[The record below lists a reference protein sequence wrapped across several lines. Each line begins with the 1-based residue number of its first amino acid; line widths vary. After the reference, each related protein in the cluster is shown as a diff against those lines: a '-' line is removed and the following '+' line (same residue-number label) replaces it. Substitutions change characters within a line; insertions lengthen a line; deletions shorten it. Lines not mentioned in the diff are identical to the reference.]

1 MMKNKKFLLIYI
13 VLTVLPIIM
22 SIAAMFFMPDEV
34 PVHYGPSGAVD
45 RWGSKY
51 ELMILPVFSV
61 FIAVLMWFSSS
72 ISSKNESGTKNNE
85 RISLIV
91 GALLLVIFLIF
102 SVFFLYLA
110 FKGAESIYDAPVD
123 IGRLICGLFGVFF
136 VISGNIMP
144 KVKPNSIMGMRTK
157 WSMKNDNIWKKQ
169 QRVSG
174 ILLIIAGVVLIILAF
189 IFKGMTAV
197 VAMIA
202 VVALMSIIGTVYSY
216 LSAKNDKE

>member
-1 MMKNKKFLLIYI
+1 MKNKKFLLIYI
-13 VLTVLPIIM
+13 ILTVLPLVM
-22 SIAAMFFMPDEV
+22 SITAMFFMPDKV

-45 RWGSKY
+45 RFGSKY
-51 ELMILPVFSV
+51 ELMILNVFSV
-61 FIAVLMWFSSS
+61 VIAVVMWFSSS
-72 ISSKNESGTKNNE
+72 RSSKNESSTKNNE
-85 RISLIV
+85 RIILIT
-91 GALLLVIFLIF
+91 GALILALFLILNA
-102 SVFFLYLA
+102 FFLCLA

-144 KVKPNSIMGMRTK
+144 KVKPNPIIGMRTK

-174 ILLIIAGVVLIILAF
+174 ILLLIAGLVLIILAF
-189 IFKGMTAV
+189 IFKGMMAII
-197 VAMIA
+197 AMVTVII
-202 VVALMSIIGTVYSY
+202 LMSIIGTIYSY